1 MEQFCRRFVKRDR
14 HGALIFKMPQR
25 ATGGRSI
32 MRYVSAAGRYPRK
45 PVPVRSSRMFRPL
58 TMSFRILLV
67 EDDTRLS
74 TLIAGY
80 LRKNDYEVDTV
91 LHGDAA
97 VPAIL
102 STRPDLVILD
112 VNLPGKDGFEI
123 CREARKQYD
132 GVIIMVTARDEPF
145 DELLGLEFGADDYV
159 HKPVEPR
166 ILLARIKAQLRRVPA
181 RSIEGAAAQPERY
194 TFGQFSIDR
203 TDRSVVLP
211 GGGSPDLTSAEFRPA
226 VGAGVPGRGSRQPRR
241 PDAAAARRRIRR
253 PRSHDRR
260 PHLEAAPQA
269 ARRRGQPA
277 ADQDDPQQGL
287 PVQQAC
293 VGLMARR
300 RRCAVG
306 RRIRAAHDSRK
317 PR

>member
-1 MEQFCRRFVKRDR
+1 MEPFRRRFVKRGSHR
-14 HGALIFKMPQR
+14 TLIFQISKR
-25 ATGGRSI
+25 AIRGRSI
-32 MRYVSAAGRYPRK
+32 MRYVSAAGRQRASLSPR
-45 PVPVRSSRMFRPL
+45 RSPRMIRPL
-58 TMSFRILLV
+58 PMSFRILLV

-102 STRPDLVILD
+102 SMRPDLVILD

-123 CREARKQYD
+123 CREARKEYD

-166 ILLARIKAQLRRVPA
+166 ILLARIKAQLRRAPA
-181 RSIEGAAAQPERY
+181 RAAEGPAAQPERY

-211 GGGSPDLTSAEFRPA
+211 GGGSPDLTSAEFDLLW
-226 VGAGVPGRGSRQPRR
+226 VLVCHAGEVVSRDDLMLQLRGVEFDGLDRTIDGRISKLRR
-241 PDAAAARRRIRR
+241 KLHDDAGNPQRIKTI
-253 PRSHDRR
+253 RSKGYQFSKHAW
-260 PHLEAAPQA
+260 E
-269 ARRRGQPA
+269 
-277 ADQDDPQQGL
+277 
-287 PVQQAC
+287 
-293 VGLMARR
+293 
-300 RRCAVG
+300 
-306 RRIRAAHDSRK
+306 
-317 PR
+317 

>member
-181 RSIEGAAAQPERY
+181 RSVEVAAAQPERY

-211 GGGSPDLTSAEFRPA
+211 GGGSPDLTSAEFDLLWVLVCR
-226 VGAGVPGRGSRQPRR
+226 AGEVVSRDDLMLQLRGVEFDGLDRTIDGRISKLRR
-241 PDAAAARRRIRR
+241 KLHDDAGNPQRIKTI
-253 PRSHDRR
+253 RSKGYQFSKHAWD
-260 PHLEAAPQA
+260 
-269 ARRRGQPA
+269 
-277 ADQDDPQQGL
+277 
-287 PVQQAC
+287 
-293 VGLMARR
+293 
-300 RRCAVG
+300 
-306 RRIRAAHDSRK
+306 
-317 PR
+317 